1 MILTKEQKKGQD
13 VFFSIIAEAWEND
26 DFKKSLI
33 KNPEKTLEMF
43 FGRCLS
49 IGKKIKVT
57 DQSDPE
63 FLYINIPIKMQPED
77 QEQDEK
83 KIENCSGGTS
93 NRSAVTD
100 FESLYDSL
108 RGIYK

>member
-1 MILTKEQKKGQD
+1 MILTEEQKKGQD
-13 VFFSIIAEAWEND
+13 VFFRIITEAWEND

-33 KNPEKTLEMF
+33 KNPEKTLEVF
-43 FGRCLS
+43 FERSLP

-63 FLYINIPIKMQPED
+63 FLYINIPIKMPSED
-77 QEQDEK
+77 QELNEK
-83 KIENCSGGTS
+83 KLDNCRGGNS
-93 NRSAVTD
+93 NGSAVTD
-100 FESLYDSL
+100 FDNLYDSL

>member
-33 KNPEKTLEMF
+33 KNPEKTLEVF